1 MINHSIQNIKIIFI
15 FFILLN
21 IHGVA
26 DTIDISQNKQISI
39 LEHSSIYIEEEQ
51 SSIQE
56 VLEYNLFKPY
66 KKPYINIGVSQKTIW
81 IKLKLHNPTHQPVE
95 KILIFTSSL
104 LEHIALYKE
113 DNLDSPIIKGVSN
126 ITEDHTTLFPYYNIN
141 LDENSS
147 VEYYLSV
154 RSLYEPV
161 DFGLKIED
169 KNEYLSKDR
178 TEQFVNIMLIGM
190 VLALMLYS
198 FLVSFYTKDKSYSY
212 YSFYLFFLV
221 YQQLTYLGLT
231 QIYFPP
237 YFVSIDIAIPVI
249 KINLL
254 IITSALF
261 GIHFLKIHQRPILHK
276 IYKLFII
283 IALIEILILSIPGM
297 YNLDIVILTGALF
310 IIFNLFAGIF
320 SYIKGYKQAR
330 LFILGFAIVF
340 ASYVLMILDALG
352 ITSIMQDFQNI
363 LMFGTAFEAL
373 ILSLA
378 FADRYIILQVEKEKV
393 DARILKETKNRASI
407 IEAEV
412 IEKTRELNL
421 ALDTKELLIQEIHH
435 RVKNN
440 LQIILSMLRLENDE
454 IEDSKTKDKL
464 TNLEH
469 RINAIAKT
477 YTMLLSTDDL
487 EKIDMK
493 IYIETLLLDI
503 SKAYDFRQHHIDTQT
518 DIDAMIPLKQS
529 VYIGLI
535 INELVTNT
543 YKHAFS
549 DKRGTITVS
558 FKKEKEEEENYILI
572 VEDNGKGFIL
582 DKTSKS
588 LGSKLIK
595 TLIYDQLEG
604 SMEVFTNSHTKYIIR
619 FSI

>member
-1 MINHSIQNIKIIFI
+1 MINHYIKNLRIIF
-15 FFILLN
+15 LLFVLLSIYGEAN
-21 IHGVA
+21 
-26 DTIDISQNKQISI
+26 TIDISQIKQISI
-39 LEHSSIYIEEEQ
+39 LENSSVYIEEEQ

-56 VLEYNLFKPY
+56 VLKRDPFKPY
-66 KKPYINIGVSQKTIW
+66 KKSYINIGASQKTIW
-81 IKLKLHNPTHQPVE
+81 IKLRLHNPTQKSV
-95 KILIFTSSL
+95 KKLLIFTSSL
-104 LEHIALYKE
+104 LEHIALYKKGDLE
-113 DNLDSPIIKGVSN
+113 TPVIKGVSN
-126 ITEDHTTLFPYYNIN
+126 ITKDHTTLFPYYNIQ
-141 LDENSS
+141 LDANTSQ
-147 VEYYLSV
+147 EYYLKV
-154 RSLYEPV
+154 RSFYEPV
-161 DFGLKIED
+161 DFGLRIQDE
-169 KNEYLSKDR
+169 NEYLTQDR
-178 TEQFVNIMLIGM
+178 AEQFINIMLIGM
-190 VLALMLYS
+190 VLALMIYS
-198 FLVSFYTKDKSYSY
+198 FVVSFYTKDKSYSY

-237 YFVSIDIAIPVI
+237 YFVAIDIAIPVI
-249 KINLL
+249 KINTL

-261 GIHFLKIHQRPILHK
+261 AMHFLKIERRPILHK
-276 IYKLFII
+276 IYQFFIY
-283 IALIEILILSIPGM
+283 IALIEMFILSLPGM
-297 YNLDIVILTGALF
+297 YNFDIVIITGALF
-310 IIFNLFAGIF
+310 IVFNLLAGILT
-320 SYIKGYKQAR
+320 YLNGYKQAR
-330 LFILGFAIVF
+330 LFIVGFSIVF
-340 ASYVLMILDALG
+340 ASYALMILDAIG
-352 ITSIMQDFQNI
+352 ITSIMQGFQNI

-378 FADRYIILQVEKEKV
+378 FADRYIILQDEKEKV
-393 DARILKETKNRASI
+393 DARILQETKNRASI
-407 IEAEV
+407 IESEV
-412 IEKTRELNL
+412 IKKTKELNL

-454 IEDSKTKDKL
+454 SEDRETKDKL
-464 TNLEH
+464 TSLEH

-503 SKAYDFRQHHIDTQT
+503 SEAYDFRQYRIDTKT

-549 DKRGTITVS
+549 DKRGTIIVS
-558 FKKEKEEEENYILI
+558 FKKEKEEENYILI
-572 VEDNGKGFIL
+572 VEDNGKGFVL
-582 DKTSKS
+582 DKESRS

-604 SMEVFTNSHTKYIIR
+604 NMEIFTNNHTKYTIR